1 VKRAILAVLAT
12 ALAVAAVAPVGLGA
26 PATADISVAFSADS
40 FSATLTSSKGV
51 SHYEVVLCDK
61 TTAFKV
67 ELSGKDNV
75 VTIGPY
81 ESQIVSVA
89 VKSATTKT
97 VFFSNYAG
105 ECGKKPDPDPDPK

>member
-1 VKRAILAVLAT
+1 MKRAILAVLAT

-26 PATADISVAFSADS
+26 PATAVIDVAFSADY

-61 TTAFKV
+61 TEAFKV
-67 ELSGKDNV
+67 ELSGADKV
-75 VTIGPY
+75 VNIGPY
-81 ESQIVSVA
+81 ESQIVSVT
-89 VKSATTKT
+89 VKSATTRYT
-97 VFFSNYAG
+97 EYSGFAG